1 MNDKEDFSGLAF
13 NAPFFDKRCEEL
25 GKVLRENPEFA
36 GYRVIRQHWGNDWK
50 LDPFFIQNED
60 EENLIFL
67 EPEIVDTLSDSE
79 FLSYIDVEIKHIE
92 SFEGTFWLLMAILV
106 LTPVAIIN
114 SIMVLLTFAN
124 LEIIRAVSVT
134 LALDLITLISAIAYY
149 RKRNNTMSKK
159 RHIDLVEAR
168 KNSAFLS
175 GLRKLVL
182 LPNLERGKDYR
193 KRLKYIEDILGVDS

>member
-134 LALDLITLISAIAYY
+134 LALD
-149 RKRNNTMSKK
+149 NTMSKK